1 MAWTIEAKVLPLVG
15 VAGHLYLDIFDD
27 EGNRVVQING
37 FSFSSKGNKITAVGK
52 PTDKLK
58 AYVSDKVVLV
68 ETCAFGREDHP
79 HKGHVIFS
87 GKKDE
92 VLEVIEQLKELAEE
106 FNSKDFFYRAFSFN
120 SNTVFSAMVH
130 KISQIVP
137 INHEAVDK
145 AIALK
150 KITPGIKPKLLRR
163 QTSLTELFN
172 KGWKGSRQKK
182 KPPKPA
188 P

>member
-27 EGNRVVQING
+27 EGKRVVQING
-37 FSFSSKGNKITAVGK
+37 FSFSSTGNKITAVGK

-58 AYVSDKVVLV
+58 AYVTNKVVLS
-68 ETCAFGREDHP
+68 ETVGFDRDHHP
-79 HKGHVIFS
+79 HEGYVIFS
-87 GKKDE
+87 GTKDE
-92 VLEVIEQLKELAEE
+92 VQEVVKQLKELADE
-106 FNSKDFFYRAFSFN
+106 FNAKDFFYRAFSFN

-137 INHEAVDK
+137 IDHEAVDK

-150 KITPGIKPKLLRR
+150 KITPGIKRKLLRN
-163 QTSLTELFN
+163 QTSLTKVFN
-172 KGWKGSRQKK
+172 DGWKGRGARH
-182 KPPKPA
+182 KPPKPS